1 MNDNTNNPTKKRK
14 ASDGRATADGTHD
27 VHTGN
32 TNDGGGYFSGQREG
46 ASASGPPSPTENNT
60 SQLDRMEQIMM
71 RMEEK
76 LATVSSTVDSLESR
90 CEQLEKKC
98 SSLENKFESTSL
110 STKEHMNRLET
121 KVDTVHVKLDRSL
134 NFHEYNER
142 IVKNQSWEYSA
153 ADDTTDELIDS
164 GYTEDEANHVVYT
177 AREVRKM
184 TKQMRRGL
192 FPEGSNQ
199 FDSEA
204 EGISM
209 EMPDDDPIFSEAANE
224 ELLPHW
230 MEFAAALKQFTPA
243 MTLLPDTCESYF
255 AFYYVQLNHEAML
268 LIKEAL
274 IGKAFQ
280 QLSFMSNNTGEGD
293 PAGMTSDAIIDVVE
307 SNKHLRK
314 LDIVGNRIS
323 NQHIEKLCYAVYNHP
338 LVELDLSKCFE
349 PGIGDKM
356 LTALLTSGVLMLEK
370 LEMSSNN
377 ITSAVST
384 LLADFLATNPRLK
397 ELNLVDNRLND
408 SDAALI
414 GNALRSNTTLR
425 HLHLDADDITNVG
438 EESLRLVLYDE
449 SSLNSAADSNHIC
462 ILEAI
467 DYNNSH
473 PQGQINRGW
482 KLYSLLSIRNQL
494 MSNVKHF
501 GDIDVKILPN
511 MLEAMQR
518 YHNAVSVYNANAHSF
533 RRNFEVEPVSIVYET
548 LRKWDKVMQLCKSL
562 GAENMSIND

>member
-1 MNDNTNNPTKKRK
+1 
-14 ASDGRATADGTHD
+14 
-27 VHTGN
+27 
-32 TNDGGGYFSGQREG
+32 
-46 ASASGPPSPTENNT
+46 
-60 SQLDRMEQIMM
+60 
-71 RMEEK
+71 
-76 LATVSSTVDSLESR
+76 
-90 CEQLEKKC
+90 
-98 SSLENKFESTSL
+98 
-110 STKEHMNRLET
+110 
-121 KVDTVHVKLDRSL
+121 
-134 NFHEYNER
+134 
-142 IVKNQSWEYSA
+142 
-153 ADDTTDELIDS
+153 
-164 GYTEDEANHVVYT
+164 
-177 AREVRKM
+177 
-184 TKQMRRGL
+184 
-192 FPEGSNQ
+192 
-199 FDSEA
+199 
-204 EGISM
+204 
-209 EMPDDDPIFSEAANE
+209 
-224 ELLPHW
+224 
-230 MEFAAALKQFTPA
+230 
-243 MTLLPDTCESYF
+243 
-255 AFYYVQLNHEAML
+255 
-268 LIKEAL
+268 
-274 IGKAFQ
+274 
-280 QLSFMSNNTGEGD
+280 MSNNTGEGD

-323 NQHIEKLCYAVYNHP
+323 NQHIERLCYAVYNHP

-425 HLHLDADDITNVG
+425 HLHLDANDITNVG

-482 KLYSLLSIRNQL
+482 KLYSLLSIRNQS